1 MSYGALFSVIS
12 NIIISISTVK
22 ILGVY
27 GIAIGTLVSSLIWTV
42 YLFIYSQKK
51 FKISY
56 ENKFFILFILF
67 LLIILVV
74 DIFWKQ
80 NLIFNINLFVVKTIF
95 IIFVSIF
102 SLRFVL
108 KTFKNTPEIKF

>member
-1 MSYGALFSVIS
+1 MRT
-12 NIIISISTVK
+12 N
-22 ILGVY
+22 
-27 GIAIGTLVSSLIWTV
+27 SS
-42 YLFIYSQKK
+42 
-51 FKISY
+51 
-56 ENKFFILFILF
+56 LFILF